1 MMPVAGPVNGT
12 EVNGA
17 EAPAPRRTPGASSSR
32 KVLQLLLAFSERRWE
47 ASVAELAAT
56 IGTPIATT
64 YRYVALLKELQLLEE
79 GRAGHYHLTSQ
90 VMPLARA
97 AQLANDLVRLAKPA
111 MEEAAAELGETV
123 MLFQQ
128 FGDAAVCADRVEC
141 DRAMRF
147 TFEPGSSMPLGEGA
161 SGKMLLALLPETER
175 ERRLAAIIERRGPG
189 VRDEL
194 KHALAN
200 RFTVASGEI
209 DEGVWACSVPVQPS
223 GRRPTVLSL
232 AGPAARIT
240 TESRQL
246 AITTLQRYANRI
258 QRTLSSYSL

>member
-1 MMPVAGPVNGT
+1 MMTPGVSSVDGSAT
-12 EVNGA
+12 TS
-17 EAPAPRRTPGASSSR
+17 PRRTPGASSSR

-56 IGTPIATT
+56 IGTPVATT

-111 MEEAAAELGETV
+111 MEAAALELGETV

-128 FGDAAVCADRVEC
+128 FGGAAVCADRVEC

-147 TFEPGSSMPLGEGA
+147 TFEPGHSMPLGVGA
-161 SGKMLLALLPETER
+161 SGKMLLALLPEMER
-175 ERRLAAIIERRGPG
+175 ERRLPSIVEQRGTA

-194 KHALAN
+194 KRALEN
-200 RFTVASGEI
+200 RYSVSSGEL
-209 DEGVWACSVPVQPS
+209 DEGVWACSVPVQAI
-223 GRRPTVLSL
+223 GRRPTVLSM

-240 TESRQL
+240 EGARHT
-246 AITTLQRYANRI
+246 AITTLQEYAVRI
-258 QRTLSSYSL
+258 QRKISSYSL

>member
-1 MMPVAGPVNGT
+1 MTPAVSAVDGSAT
-12 EVNGA
+12 TT
-17 EAPAPRRTPGASSSR
+17 APRRTPGASSSR
-32 KVLQLLLAFSERRWE
+32 KVLQLLLAFSEQRWE

-56 IGTPIATT
+56 IGTPVATT

-97 AQLANDLVRLAKPA
+97 AQLANDLVRLAKPS
-111 MEEAAAELGETV
+111 MEEAARELGETV

-147 TFEPGSSMPLGEGA
+147 TFEPGHSLPLGVGA
-161 SGKMLLALLPETER
+161 SGKMLLALLPEIER
-175 ERRLAAIIERRGPG
+175 DRRLAPVVEQRGTY

-194 KHALAN
+194 KRALEN
-200 RFTVASGEI
+200 RYSVSSGEI
-209 DEGVWACSVPVQPS
+209 DEGVWACSVPVTAY
-223 GRRPTVLSL
+223 GRRPTVLTM

-240 TESRQL
+240 EEARHN
-246 AITTLQRYANRI
+246 AITALRGYATRI
-258 QRTLSSYSL
+258 ERTISSYSL

>member
-1 MMPVAGPVNGT
+1 MMTPAVSPVDGSAT
-12 EVNGA
+12 TS
-17 EAPAPRRTPGASSSR
+17 PRRTPGASSSR

-56 IGTPIATT
+56 IGSPVATT

-97 AQLANDLVRLAKPA
+97 AQLANDLVQLAKPA
-111 MEEAAAELGETV
+111 MEEAARELGETV

-147 TFEPGSSMPLGEGA
+147 TFEPGHSVPLGLGA
-161 SGKMLLALLPETER
+161 SGKMLLALLPEFER
-175 ERRLAAIIERRGPG
+175 DRRLPSIIEQRGTG
-189 VRDEL
+189 IRDEV
-194 KHALAN
+194 KHALEN
-200 RFTVASGEI
+200 RFSVSSGEI
-209 DEGVWACSVPVQPS
+209 DEGVWACSVPVPAI
-223 GRRPTVLSL
+223 GKRPTVLSL

-240 TESRQL
+240 DAARDI
-246 AITTLQRYANRI
+246 AITALRGYATRI
-258 QRTLSSYSL
+258 ERTISAYSL

>member
-1 MMPVAGPVNGT
+1 MT
-12 EVNGA
+12 
-17 EAPAPRRTPGASSSR
+17 PAVSAVDGSATTPRRTPGASSSR
-32 KVLQLLLAFSERRWE
+32 KVLQLLLAFSELRWE

-56 IGTPIATT
+56 IGTPVATT

-97 AQLANDLVRLAKPA
+97 AQLANDLARLAKPV
-111 MEEAAAELGETV
+111 MEEAARELGETV
-123 MLFQQ
+123 LLFQQ

-147 TFEPGSSMPLGEGA
+147 TFEPGHSVPLGVGA
-161 SGKMLLALLPETER
+161 TGKMLLALLPEIER
-175 ERRLAAIIERRGPG
+175 DRRLAALVEQRGTC

-194 KHALAN
+194 KQALESRYSAG
-200 RFTVASGEI
+200 SGEI
-209 DEGVWACSVPVQPS
+209 DEGVWACSVPVS
-223 GRRPTVLSL
+223 AYGRRPAVLSL

-240 TESRQL
+240 EEARHT
-246 AITTLQRYANRI
+246 AITALQGYATRVERAI
-258 QRTLSSYSL
+258 SAYSL

>member
-1 MMPVAGPVNGT
+1 MTPEHPANGT
-12 EVNGA
+12 DA
-17 EAPAPRRTPGASSSR
+17 TAPRRTPGASSSR

-56 IGTPIATT
+56 IGTPVATT

-111 MEEAAAELGETV
+111 MEEASRELGETV

-128 FGDAAVCADRVEC
+128 FGDSAVCADRVEC

-147 TFEPGSSMPLGEGA
+147 TFEPGHSVPLGDGA
-161 SGKMLLALLPETER
+161 SGKMLLALLPEDER
-175 ERRLAAIIERRGPG
+175 DRRLPAIIERRGLG
-189 VRDEL
+189 VRDDV
-194 KHALAN
+194 KHALYN
-200 RFTVASGEI
+200 RYAVSSGEI
-209 DEGVWACSVPVQPS
+209 DEGVWACSVPVPTS

-240 TESRQL
+240 DESRRI
-246 AITTLQRYANRI
+246 AISALQGYASRI
-258 QRTLSSYSL
+258 QRTISSYSL

>member
-1 MMPVAGPVNGT
+1 MTPAVSAASAVDGPAT
-12 EVNGA
+12 T
-17 EAPAPRRTPGASSSR
+17 APRRTPGASSSR

-56 IGTPIATT
+56 IGTPVATT

-97 AQLANDLVRLAKPA
+97 AQLANDLVRLAKPS
-111 MEEAAAELGETV
+111 MEEAARELGETV

-147 TFEPGSSMPLGEGA
+147 TFEPGHSVPLGVGA
-161 SGKMLLALLPETER
+161 SGKMLLALLPEMER
-175 ERRLAAIIERRGPG
+175 ERRLAPIVEQRGAH

-194 KHALAN
+194 KHALEN
-200 RFTVASGEI
+200 RFSVSSGEI
-209 DEGVWACSVPVQPS
+209 DEGVWACSVPVPTY

-240 TESRQL
+240 DEARYT
-246 AITTLQRYANRI
+246 AITALQGYANRI
-258 QRTLSSYSL
+258 QRTISSYSL

>member
-1 MMPVAGPVNGT
+1 MTPVRPADGT
-12 EVNGA
+12 DVA
-17 EAPAPRRTPGASSSR
+17 APRRTPGASSSR
-32 KVLQLLLAFSERRWE
+32 KVLQLLLAFSEQRWE

-56 IGTPIATT
+56 IGTPVATT

-111 MEEAAAELGETV
+111 MEEAASELGETV

-128 FGDAAVCADRVEC
+128 FGDFAVCADRVEC

-147 TFEPGSSMPLGEGA
+147 TFEPGHSVPLGLGA
-161 SGKMLLALLPETER
+161 SGKMLLAVLPESER
-175 ERRLAAIIERRGPG
+175 DRRLPAIIERRGPS
-189 VRDEL
+189 VRDDL
-194 KHALAN
+194 KHALYN
-200 RFTVASGEI
+200 RYAVSSGEI
-209 DEGVWACSVPVQPS
+209 DEGVWACSVPVQAT

-240 TESRQL
+240 DESRRI
-246 AITTLQRYANRI
+246 AISALQGYASRI
-258 QRTLSSYSL
+258 QRTISSYSL